1 MFVCVLPLGRAN
13 NQKDEFKRVG
23 KKAKIWGKPVSTTKD
38 GRLLTSGWWG
48 AYTAAAAGTPRAFVF
63 MPSHSHSPKL

>member
-1 MFVCVLPLGRAN
+1 MHAVHRAN

-23 KKAKIWGKPVSTTKD
+23 KKAKIWGKPVTTTKD

-48 AYTAAAAGTPRAFVF
+48 TRLCLTMLSPPPAIAFRSLSSPR
-63 MPSHSHSPKL
+63 PTRKE